1 MDEASTEA
9 DAVTEAMDRLAR
21 ADRGRLLS
29 SLVGA
34 LGDFQL
40 AEDSLQ
46 DALESALVHW
56 RRSGLPRSPA
66 AWLMQAA
73 RRKAIDRLRRAA
85 NFRSK
90 EAAIAHL
97 IAMDGTDDDA
107 GEADPI
113 ADDRLKLIFI
123 CCHPA
128 IEAKTR
134 VALTLRS
141 VCGLTTE
148 EIADAFLD
156 SREAMAQRLVR
167 GRHKITAA
175 GIPFEVPGPEGWAE
189 RLESVLAVVYLIF
202 NEGYASS
209 GARHIRIDLC
219 MEAIRLGR
227 LLDALK
233 PKEPEIE
240 GLLALMLLHHARH
253 AARLDAGGAV
263 VSLEDQDRTLWNRGK
278 IAEGGSMVELALRR
292 GRPGPYQ
299 LQAAIVAIHADSP
312 SFAETDWEEI
322 ALLYGVLCRMS
333 PNPVFELNRIVA
345 ISYREGPEPAL
356 ARLSPL
362 GQILAQYQPFHAVR
376 ADLLA
381 RLGRDEEARLAYQLA
396 HDLSQSEA
404 ERLFFRKKLAVRR
417 MPEPEGS

>member
-1 MDEASTEA
+1 MGREV
-9 DAVTEAMDRLAR
+9 DALAR
-21 ADRGRLLS
+21 TDRGRLLS
-29 SLVGA
+29 NLVGS

-46 DALESALVHW
+46 DAMEAALVHW

-73 RRKAIDRLRRAA
+73 RRKAIDRLRRSA

-90 EAAIAHL
+90 EAEIGHL
-97 IAMDGTDDDA
+97 IEMDSVADA
-107 GEADPI
+107 DGEESPI
-113 ADDRLKLIFI
+113 VDERLKLIFT

-156 SREAMAQRLVR
+156 TTEAMAQRLVR
-167 GRHKITAA
+167 ARHKITAA
-175 GIPFEVPGPEGWAE
+175 GIPFEIPGPAGWVE
-189 RLESVLAVVYLIF
+189 RLESVLAVIYLIF
-202 NEGYASS
+202 NEGYSSS
-209 GARHIRIDLC
+209 GERHIRIDLC
-219 MEAIRLGR
+219 LEAIRLGR
-227 LLDALK
+227 LLNELQ

-253 AARLDAGGAV
+253 AARLDADGAI
-263 VSLEDQDRTLWNRGK
+263 VSLEDQDRSLWKRGE
-278 IAEGGSMVELALRR
+278 IAEGGSLAELALKR

-299 LQAAIVAIHADSP
+299 LQAAIVAIHADAP

-333 PNPVFELNRIVA
+333 PNPVYELNRIVA

-356 ARLSPL
+356 ARLSSL
-362 GQILAQYQPFHAVR
+362 GRILAQYQPFHAVR

-381 RLGRDEEARLAYQLA
+381 RLRRDEEARIAYQLA
-396 HDLSQSEA
+396 HDLSQSPA
-404 ERLFFRKKLAVRR
+404 EKKFFAKKLAFLRK
-417 MPEPEGS
+417 PEPEVS